1 MTELQ
6 NVIHAQNIRYDRKA
20 EALYIIDQT
29 LLPGE
34 EREIRLQTA
43 EEMYDAIRTLKVR
56 GAPAIGVAA
65 AYALCLAAMEYK
77 GQNPEEFQKSMAAAS
92 AELAASRPTAVNL
105 FWALDRMG
113 LALGA
118 AGCGAEALPILI
130 REAEA
135 IHREDVAMNRAI
147 GAAGAAIVPHGA
159 RILTHCNAGAIA
171 TGGYG
176 TALGVVRS
184 AFTQGKVEMVYCDE
198 TRPLLQG
205 ARLTA
210 WELVK
215 DGIPATLI
223 TDNMAA
229 SLMAQGKIDLVLLGC
244 DRMAANGDFAN
255 KIGTYSVAVNAHH
268 HGIPFYT
275 ALPSSTIDLSIPDGG
290 GIPIEERPG
299 SEITHVFGV
308 QTAPL
313 EVGTYNPAF
322 DVTPHTLLTGIV
334 TEKGVV
340 YPPFQ
345 ENLAKL
351 FG

>member
-1 MTELQ
+1 M
-6 NVIHAQNIRYDRKA
+6 
-20 EALYIIDQT
+20 
-29 LLPGE
+29 
-34 EREIRLQTA
+34 
-43 EEMYDAIRTLKVR
+43 DAIRWQGNSLALLDQTRLPVEEVWNTYTDYRKVADAIRRLVVR

-223 TDNMAA
+223 TDGMAA
-229 SLMAQGKIDLVLLGC
+229 SLMAQGKIDLVFLGC

-255 KIGTYSVAVNAHH
+255 KIGTYSVAVLAQY

-275 ALPSSTIDLSIPDGG
+275 VLPSSTIDLTIPDGKH
-290 GIPIEERPG
+290 IVIEERSP
-299 SEITHVFGV
+299 EEVTHFAGV
-308 QTAPL
+308 QTAP
-313 EVGTYNPAF
+313 EGVGAYNPAF
-322 DVTPHTLLTGIV
+322 DVTPHQLLTGIV
-334 TEKGVV
+334 TEKGVIH
-340 YPPFQ
+340 PPFR
-345 ENLAKL
+345 EKLEAL

>member
-1 MTELQ
+1 M
-6 NVIHAQNIRYDRKA
+6 
-20 EALYIIDQT
+20 
-29 LLPGE
+29 
-34 EREIRLQTA
+34 
-43 EEMYDAIRTLKVR
+43 DAIRWQGNSLALLDQTRLPVEEVWNTYTDYRKVADAIRRLVVR

-255 KIGTYSVAVNAHH
+255 KIGTYGVAVLAHY
-268 HGIPFYT
+268 HGIPFYSV
-275 ALPSSTIDLSIPDGG
+275 LPSSTNDLSIPDGSH
-290 GIPIEERPG
+290 IPIEQREA
-299 SEITHVFGV
+299 SEVTHFAGV
-308 QTAPL
+308 RTAP
-313 EVGTYNPAF
+313 EGVGVYNPAF
-322 DVTPHTLLTGIV
+322 DVTPHRLLTGII
-334 TEKGVV
+334 TEKGVIH
-340 YPPFQ
+340 PPFAEQ
-345 ENLAKL
+345 LAER

>member
-1 MTELQ
+1 M
-6 NVIHAQNIRYDRKA
+6 
-20 EALYIIDQT
+20 
-29 LLPGE
+29 
-34 EREIRLQTA
+34 
-43 EEMYDAIRTLKVR
+43 DAIRWQGDSLALLDQTRLPVEEVWNTYTDYRKVADAIRRLVVR
-56 GAPAIGVAA
+56 GAPTIGVAA

-255 KIGTYSVAVNAHH
+255 KIGTYGVAVLAHY
-268 HGIPFYT
+268 HGIPFYSV
-275 ALPSSTIDLSIPDGG
+275 LPSSTIDLSIPDGSH
-290 GIPIEERPG
+290 IPIEQREA
-299 SEITHVFGV
+299 SEVTHFAGV
-308 QTAPL
+308 RTAP
-313 EVGTYNPAF
+313 EGVGVYNPAF
-322 DVTPHTLLTGIV
+322 DVTPHRLLTGII
-334 TEKGVV
+334 TERGVIH
-340 YPPFQ
+340 PPFAEQ
-345 ENLAKL
+345 LAEL

>member
-1 MTELQ
+1 M
-6 NVIHAQNIRYDRKA
+6 
-20 EALYIIDQT
+20 
-29 LLPGE
+29 
-34 EREIRLQTA
+34 
-43 EEMYDAIRTLKVR
+43 DAIRWQGNSLALLDQTRLPVEEVWNTYTDYRKVADAIRRLVVR

-65 AYALCLAAMEYK
+65 DYALCLAAMEYK

-255 KIGTYSVAVNAHH
+255 KIGTYGVAVLAHY
-268 HGIPFYT
+268 HGIPFYSV
-275 ALPSSTIDLSIPDGG
+275 LPSSTIDLSIPDGSH
-290 GIPIEERPG
+290 IPIEQREA
-299 SEITHVFGV
+299 SEVTHFAGV
-308 QTAPL
+308 RTAP
-313 EVGTYNPAF
+313 EGVGVYNPAF
-322 DVTPHTLLTGIV
+322 DVTPHRLLTGII
-334 TEKGVV
+334 TEKGVIH
-340 YPPFQ
+340 PPFAEQ
-345 ENLAKL
+345 LAER

>member
-1 MTELQ
+1 M
-6 NVIHAQNIRYDRKA
+6 
-20 EALYIIDQT
+20 
-29 LLPGE
+29 
-34 EREIRLQTA
+34 
-43 EEMYDAIRTLKVR
+43 DAIRWQGNSLALLDQTRLPVEEVWNTYTDYRQVADAIRRLVVR

-255 KIGTYSVAVNAHH
+255 KIGTYGVAVLAHY
-268 HGIPFYT
+268 HGIPFYSV
-275 ALPSSTIDLSIPDGG
+275 LPSSTIDLSIPDGSH
-290 GIPIEERPG
+290 IPIEQREA
-299 SEITHVFGV
+299 SEVTHFAGV
-308 QTAPL
+308 RTAP
-313 EVGTYNPAF
+313 EGVGVYNPAF
-322 DVTPHTLLTGIV
+322 DVTPHRLLTGII
-334 TEKGVV
+334 TEKGVIH
-340 YPPFQ
+340 PPFAEQ
-345 ENLAKL
+345 LAER

>member
-1 MTELQ
+1 MDDTRWQGNSL
-6 NVIHAQNIRYDRKA
+6 
-20 EALYIIDQT
+20 ALLDQT
-29 LLPGE
+29 RLPVE
-34 EREIRLQTA
+34 EVWNTYTDYRKVA
-43 EEMYDAIRTLKVR
+43 DAIRRLVVR

-255 KIGTYSVAVNAHH
+255 KIGTYGVAVLAHY
-268 HGIPFYT
+268 HGIPFYSV
-275 ALPSSTIDLSIPDGG
+275 LPSSTIDLSIPDGSH
-290 GIPIEERPG
+290 IPIEQREA
-299 SEITHVFGV
+299 SEVTHFAGV
-308 QTAPL
+308 RTAP
-313 EVGTYNPAF
+313 EGVGVYNPAF
-322 DVTPHTLLTGIV
+322 DVTPHRLLTGII
-334 TEKGVV
+334 TEKGVIH
-340 YPPFQ
+340 PPFAEQ
-345 ENLAKL
+345 LAER

>member
-1 MTELQ
+1 M
-6 NVIHAQNIRYDRKA
+6 
-20 EALYIIDQT
+20 
-29 LLPGE
+29 
-34 EREIRLQTA
+34 
-43 EEMYDAIRTLKVR
+43 DAIRWQGNSLALLDQTRLQVEEVWNTYTDYRKVADAIRRLVVR

-255 KIGTYSVAVNAHH
+255 KIGTYGVAVLAHY
-268 HGIPFYT
+268 HGIPFYSV
-275 ALPSSTIDLSIPDGG
+275 LPSSTIDLSIPDGSH
-290 GIPIEERPG
+290 IPIEQREA
-299 SEITHVFGV
+299 SEVTHFAGV
-308 QTAPL
+308 RTAP
-313 EVGTYNPAF
+313 EGVGVYNPAF
-322 DVTPHTLLTGIV
+322 DVTPHRLLTGII
-334 TEKGVV
+334 TEKGVIH
-340 YPPFQ
+340 PPFAEQ
-345 ENLAKL
+345 LAER

>member
-1 MTELQ
+1 M
-6 NVIHAQNIRYDRKA
+6 
-20 EALYIIDQT
+20 
-29 LLPGE
+29 
-34 EREIRLQTA
+34 
-43 EEMYDAIRTLKVR
+43 DAIRWQGDSLALLDQTRLPVEEVWNTYTDYRKVADAIRRLVVR

-65 AYALCLAAMEYK
+65 AYALCLAAMEYRDQ
-77 GQNPEEFQKSMAAAS
+77 GPEEFQKSMAAAS

-147 GAAGAAIVPHGA
+147 GAAGAGVVPHGA

-184 AFTQGKVEMVYCDE
+184 AFTQGKLEMVYCDE

-255 KIGTYSVAVNAHH
+255 KIGTYGLAVLAHY
-268 HGIPFYT
+268 HGIPFYSV
-275 ALPSSTIDLSIPDGG
+275 LPSSTIDLSIPDGSH
-290 GIPIEERPG
+290 IPIEQREA
-299 SEITHVFGV
+299 SEVTHFAGV
-308 QTAPL
+308 RTAP
-313 EVGTYNPAF
+313 EGVGVYNPAF
-322 DVTPHTLLTGIV
+322 DVTPHRLLTGII
-334 TEKGVV
+334 TERGVIH
-340 YPPFQ
+340 PPFAEQ
-345 ENLAKL
+345 LAEL